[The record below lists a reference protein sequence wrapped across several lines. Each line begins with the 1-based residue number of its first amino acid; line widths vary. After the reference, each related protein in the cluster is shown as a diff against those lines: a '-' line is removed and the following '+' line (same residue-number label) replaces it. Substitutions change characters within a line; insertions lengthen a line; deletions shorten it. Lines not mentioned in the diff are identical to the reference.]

1 MLVQEE
7 WNKSLARPSTFVK
20 RQHQE
25 SLFLMWSTFKAILW
39 WLNPWR
45 AWDVHTC
52 GVLSCRPLRILAS
65 TWQTLGRVFSVL
77 LNAQW
82 KCHEE
87 MLSHRH
93 YLDSNAFKVSRCQAS
108 HVAFLKGLRLERKT
122 DGREVILCLTR
133 THEDEAI
140 NVLPCKTGR
149 SKWQAPIFVSVQ
161 NVFWL
166 AVTNACCANKGCLS
180 LDSGQSKDTEREG
193 ES

>member
-65 TWQTLGRVFSVL
+65 TWQTLGRVSSVL

-87 MLSHRH
+87 MLSPRH
-93 YLDSNAFKVSRCQAS
+93 YLDSNAFKVSRCQAA
-108 HVAFLKGLRLERKT
+108 VFTCGFPQRFKTREKNRRKGSNIVSYPYAWRRSDK
-122 DGREVILCLTR
+122 R
-133 THEDEAI
+133 T
-140 NVLPCKTGR
+140 
-149 SKWQAPIFVSVQ
+149 SV
-161 NVFWL
+161 
-166 AVTNACCANKGCLS
+166 
-180 LDSGQSKDTEREG
+180 
-193 ES
+193 